1 MGQAPLSHA
10 HPVESSPHPQV
21 HHGSARVLAQVI
33 AHFPGKVVLARGDLE
48 KPEALHEASRLGLVC
63 REVIIDTLDE
73 ARGGLVSIER
83 REELGALLARIERDH
98 KRFLNSVLLDMKFL
112 AHNGS
117 CLRYRKVVTLVYFR
131 WLLRGQPKSPASEK
145 TKHSRELL
153 RYEGGRRKRVLR
165 CVFVKARTGSRGSG
179 AGRSHRTFA
188 GYRRARRAGGLCR
201 RATCLPERRRS
212 TRP

>member
-1 MGQAPLSHA
+1 MGAGAVVARAPRGIEPA
-10 HPVESSPHPQV
+10 PQV

-83 REELGALLARIERDH
+83 REELGALLARIERNH

-117 CLRYRKVVTLVYFR
+117 CLRYRKVVTSVYFR

-165 CVFVKARTGSRGSG
+165 CVFVKARTGSHGSG
-179 AGRSHRTFA
+179 ASRSRRTFA
-188 GYRRARRAGGLCR
+188 GCRRVRKAGGLCR
-201 RATCLPERRRS
+201 RAAYLPGRRRS